1 MSITEDEVFAQ
12 AVDNA
17 GFLWCQR
24 DGAVRDPRY
33 DLKDLAELDGRLAAQ
48 LELLGRGGEAAWG
61 GCAAAAEEGGA
72 GEVFAALSLALAR
85 RDQGAIAA
93 LIARGIDAPGIAR
106 GVVSALGWAAPERVR
121 DVLPALLGASAEE
134 QPALRAMGIAASA
147 ARRRDPG
154 PALRE
159 ALSAEDA
166 RLRARALKALG
177 ELGFVEGLD
186 DARRALG
193 AEDASV
199 RFWAAWSTALLED
212 GRGVDVLLEIA
223 AGGGAFA
230 ERAAGVALRRLA
242 PPAGARWLRGLGGA
256 PGMERVRVAIAGVGA
271 LGDPAHVPWLIER
284 MSAPRLARLAGGALT
299 LITGVDLVREELEG
313 PALEEAGPSDDSEDE
328 DVGPDPDDG
337 LPWPDAVAVG
347 RWWARRRGDFVAG
360 RRHLGGRAIDVAGLH
375 EVLRRGRQP
384 AREAAAI
391 ERCFLRPRLGVFEVR
406 ARGDAQRAELGG

>member
-1 MSITEDEVFAQ
+1 MSITEAEVFEQ

-24 DGAVRDPRY
+24 DSAVRDPRY
-33 DLKDLAELDGRLAAQ
+33 DLKDLAELDGRLVAQ
-48 LELLGRGGEAAWG
+48 LDLLGRGGEAAWR
-61 GCAAAAEEGGA
+61 GCAAAAEEGGP

-93 LIARGIDAPGIAR
+93 LIARGVDAPEIAR
-106 GVVSALGWAAPERVR
+106 GVVSALGWAAPDLVK
-121 DVLPALLGASAEE
+121 DVLPALLDPKAK
-134 QPALRAMGIAASA
+134 PALRAIGIAASA
-147 ARRRDPG
+147 VRRRDPG

-186 DARRALG
+186 HARRALS
-193 AEDASV
+193 AEDVSV
-199 RFWAAWSTALLED
+199 RFWAAWSAALLED

-223 AGGGAFA
+223 ARGGVFA
-230 ERAAGVALRRLA
+230 ERAAGVALRRLG
-242 PPAGARWLRGLGGA
+242 PTAGARWLRGLGES
-256 PGMERVRVAIAGVGA
+256 PGVERGRVAIAGVGA

-284 MSAPRLARLAGGALT
+284 MSVPGLARRAGGALT

-313 PALEEAGPSDDSEDE
+313 PALEKAGPSDDPEDE
-328 DVGPDPDDG
+328 DVGPDPDAG
-337 LPWPDAVAVG
+337 LPWPDAAAVG

-360 RRHLGGRAIDVAGLH
+360 RRHLWGRAIDVAGLR